1 VFISVHSIMK
11 STNAC
16 DLIVMRLQ
24 NSSEYGLSSN
34 AYLMMRPLASLLCK
48 ISPSGNSMTTSMGV
62 SVKIMVQFARGNQ
75 DGIEQLLD
83 QRVIGLR
90 LIEYIADE
98 LY

>member
-1 VFISVHSIMK
+1 
-11 STNAC
+11 
-16 DLIVMRLQ
+16 
-24 NSSEYGLSSN
+24 
-34 AYLMMRPLASLLCK
+34 
-48 ISPSGNSMTTSMGV
+48 MGV

-83 QRVIGLR
+83 QQVIGLG